1 LMILRLF
8 LVILIVILTSC
19 SSLPKHYVDVQT
31 LRPLSFENIIN
42 EIQSERVIFVG
53 EFHGDRKSH
62 AVEFEVIKSLHE
74 KGKEIVIG
82 FEMFPHTSQHEL
94 DGWVDG
100 STDKRKFLEI
110 FQSHVNLPFYYYKNI
125 FEYAREWGI
134 PIVGINADKT
144 LIRNVS
150 RNGIEAIPEKVLE
163 ELKFS
168 GCSQNNEYTQ
178 MFAKKYHNKKMTFLC
193 NGQRLRD
200 TYMAYNIAK
209 ILEHNDS
216 TVIVIVGIAHA
227 VKVAVPQIL
236 NQYTPLQYK
245 VILPEGV
252 KRIFERRLDTGITDY
267 IWY

>member
-1 LMILRLF
+1 MILRLF

-19 SSLPKHYVDVQT
+19 ASLPKHFADVQT
-31 LRPLSFENIIN
+31 LRPLSFENLIN
-42 EIQSERVIFVG
+42 EIQTERVIFVG

-74 KGKEIVIG
+74 KGKDIVIG
-82 FEMFPHTSQHEL
+82 FEMFPYTSQHEL

-110 FQSHVNLPFYYYKNI
+110 FQHHVNLPFYYYKNI

-134 PIVGINADKT
+134 PIVGINSDKT

-150 RNGIEAIPEKVLE
+150 INGIEAAPAKVLA

-168 GCSQNNEYTQ
+168 GCSQNHEYTK
-178 MFAKKYHNKKMTFLC
+178 MFAKKYHSNKMTFLC

-209 ILEHNDS
+209 ILEDNDS
-216 TVIVIVGIAHA
+216 IVVVIVGIAHA

-236 NQYTPLQYK
+236 NQYKPLPYK

-252 KRIFERRLDTGITDY
+252 KRILERRLDTGITDY